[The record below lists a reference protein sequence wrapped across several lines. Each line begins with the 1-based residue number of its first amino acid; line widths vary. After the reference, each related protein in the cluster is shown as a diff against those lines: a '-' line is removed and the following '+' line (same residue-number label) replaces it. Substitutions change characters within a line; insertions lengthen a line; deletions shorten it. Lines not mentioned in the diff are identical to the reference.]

1 MKPILRLLPII
12 ATRRALFAE
21 TVVWS
26 VVSHAAVLGLS
37 LGLALIVGHAITGT
51 PFSLTV
57 SGVTLAA
64 LSFLAAIAA
73 WRESWVAHDLAYRL
87 MAILRGRVFDALRL
101 ALPARAH
108 QRRTGDLVTT
118 VVADI
123 ETLEWL
129 YAHTI
134 AQTLS
139 AALVLTAS
147 LIVSLVISPFLLL
160 VWVPLLIIGVTV
172 PWLTARRAQRDS
184 DQLAQG
190 AADLRSELLDT
201 VHGMRELSGS
211 GRLPAQVDRLM
222 DETTSLARL
231 QMREASRLGAE
242 RCIADIVLALA
253 VLGAIVVVLHERAA
267 IVPANVPLAVT
278 VAVAGLGPAAQIA
291 DMLRSAGTLRSAS
304 ERVTSILGEPP
315 SVPDGTPGEHPRVR
329 HESGLVF
336 DRVGFAYLAHKPVLE
351 DFSLHV
357 KPGEIVALTGRSGA
371 GKTTVARLALR
382 LWDPDTGS
390 IRLDGTDL
398 RDLPDTELR
407 HRVSAVPQ
415 SSPLL
420 RGTIHSNVI
429 LGNPAASDAA
439 IHEAARAAGLLEID
453 TGLPEGLH
461 TAVGEHGAGLSG
473 GQRAR
478 VALARALLSNPR
490 VLILD
495 EPTASLDP
503 EADAA
508 IMDFLLSQR
517 DCVVLLISH
526 RPETMAAA
534 HRRIVLRHE
543 SAPDQR

>member
-12 ATRRALFAE
+12 ATRRALFVE

-26 VVSHAAVLGLS
+26 VVSHAAVLGLT
-37 LGLALIVGHAITGT
+37 LGLALIVGHTITGT
-51 PFSLTV
+51 PVSLTV
-57 SGVTLAA
+57 SGVTLAV
-64 LSFLAAIAA
+64 LSFIAAIAA

-87 MAILRGRVFDALRL
+87 MAILRGRVFDALRR
-101 ALPARAH
+101 ALPARTR

-160 VWVPLLIIGVTV
+160 VWVPLLVIGVTV

-184 DQLAQG
+184 DELAQG

-231 QMREASRLGAE
+231 QTREASRLGAE

-267 IVPANVPLAVT
+267 IVPAHVPLAVT

-315 SVPDGTPGEHPRVR
+315 SVPDGAPGEHPRVTL
-329 HESGLVF
+329 ESGLVF
-336 DRVGFAYLAHKPVLE
+336 DRVGFAYFAHEPVLE

-357 KPGEIVALTGRSGA
+357 HPGEIVALTGPSGA

-398 RDLPDTELR
+398 RDLPDTEFR

-420 RGTIHSNVI
+420 RGTIRSNVI
-429 LGNPAASDAA
+429 LGNPTAPEAA
-439 IHEAARAAGLLEID
+439 IHEAARAAGLLELD

-461 TAVGEHGAGLSG
+461 TAVGEQGAGLSG

-478 VALARALLSNPR
+478 VALARALLNNPR

-503 EADAA
+503 GADAA

-543 SAPDQR
+543 RAHDQR